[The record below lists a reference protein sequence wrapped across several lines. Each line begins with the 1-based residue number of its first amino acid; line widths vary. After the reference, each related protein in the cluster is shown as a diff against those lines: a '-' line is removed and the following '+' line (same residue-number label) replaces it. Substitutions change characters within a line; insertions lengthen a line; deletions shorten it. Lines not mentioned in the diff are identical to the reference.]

1 LRKNELRFLILERE
15 KIINRIENLKL
26 ELKLLEK
33 LVKRRD
39 EIESELKSLNN
50 ELNSINYKIY
60 SLRASKK

>member
-1 LRKNELRFLILERE
+1 MRRLILERE

-60 SLRASKK
+60 SLSLIHI